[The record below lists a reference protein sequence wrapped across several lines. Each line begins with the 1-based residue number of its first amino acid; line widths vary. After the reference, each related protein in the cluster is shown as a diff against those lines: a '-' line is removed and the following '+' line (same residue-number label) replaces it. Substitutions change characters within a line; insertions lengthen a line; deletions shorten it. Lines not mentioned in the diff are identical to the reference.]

1 MISRASTSAL
11 AFALGLTL
19 PGVSFA
25 QPDLSPLQRP
35 SRPMIEAAQQH
46 YLTGTRFFE
55 EGSWDASLIEFI
67 ASFQLSGERD
77 LLFNISW
84 THEKAGRAREALEY
98 AERYLV
104 ACRGTDDEERAAK
117 RVAFLKSKYGSLA
130 SGAASTGQA
139 APVPVASPTTPSTV
153 IGATAAPSAV
163 STSSRAEG
171 RAKVPALAIG
181 LITGGG
187 VLALGGVGCLVG
199 AWATGVQ
206 AGSAELAFSQY
217 GGLIDRG
224 HSLDRAGMALT
235 VTGGALVVGGAISW
249 ALLARAARHD

>member
-104 ACRGTDDEERAAK
+104 ACRGTDDEERAA
-117 RVAFLKSKYGSLA
+117 
-130 SGAASTGQA
+130 QD
-139 APVPVASPTTPSTV
+139 
-153 IGATAAPSAV
+153 ATCLLY
-163 STSSRAEG
+163 TSRC
-171 RAKVPALAIG
+171 V
-181 LITGGG
+181 
-187 VLALGGVGCLVG
+187 
-199 AWATGVQ
+199 
-206 AGSAELAFSQY
+206 
-217 GGLIDRG
+217 
-224 HSLDRAGMALT
+224 
-235 VTGGALVVGGAISW
+235 
-249 ALLARAARHD
+249 